1 MIGSIGVPVA
11 LGAAAIIGLP
21 RWLRTKFTPPQR
33 DQPHV
38 PEDVGLDAE
47 EIWLTAVDG
56 ASLRA
61 WHIPQPKPAPLL
73 VVIHGWGGN
82 ASLMLPVGPILFDA
96 GYSLLMLDARNHGG
110 SDHTD
115 HMSMPRFAQDIDVA
129 LDWAAALPD
138 SLSLGL
144 LGHSIGAGASILVAS
159 RRTNLA
165 AVVAVGAFSHPW
177 ELMREAPAIARM
189 PRVAQ
194 WAILRSMERVVG
206 QTMDD
211 IAPRTRI
218 QQATCP
224 IMLVHG
230 GRDQVISHR
239 DFDELSRLSPPGSEA
254 LLVPD
259 AVHDRLDEYAPHLSH
274 VLGFLAKHL
283 RRSSAS
289 AAAPKVVEP

>member
-1 MIGSIGVPVA
+1 MATARKVGTIGVPVA
-11 LGAAAIIGLP
+11 VGAAAFVGFP
-21 RWLRTKFTPPQR
+21 RWLRRKFVPPRR
-33 DQPHV
+33 DQPHT

-47 EIWLTAVDG
+47 EVWLTAIDG

-61 WHIPQPKPAPLL
+61 WHIPRPGPAPLL

-82 ASLMLPVGPILFDA
+82 ASLMLPIAPILHGA
-96 GYSLLMLDARNHGG
+96 GYSLVLLDARNHGA
-110 SDHTD
+110 SDQAD

-129 LDWAAALPD
+129 LDWASELPHVTAF
-138 SLSLGL
+138 GL

-159 RRTNLA
+159 RRADLA

-177 ELMREAPAIARM
+177 ELMREASPVARL
-189 PRVAQ
+189 PRLVQ
-194 WAILRSMERVVG
+194 WAIIRTMERVIG
-206 QTMDD
+206 QTLDD

-218 QQATCP
+218 RQATCP

-259 AVHDRLDEYAPHLSH
+259 AVHDRLEEYVPELPH
-274 VLGFLAKHL
+274 VIGFLAKHL
-283 RRSSAS
+283 RR
-289 AAAPKVVEP
+289 